1 MNRFRARLD
10 HRLAVLVAL
19 GAMTLSLSAAAPAA
33 EPQGLVSLTVVGSG
47 RVQSSPA
54 GIDCGATCTA
64 GFPLGSD
71 VQLTAAPLSGFHL
84 AGWSGA
90 CVGASSRCDVTADED
105 TRVQAEFAS
114 GSSIPKPTTNPL
126 LVSFSGK
133 GKVTSTP
140 EGLIDCGS
148 TCWTSFSGG
157 GHVTLAAT
165 PESGFVFD
173 GWAGDCSGTGTCDVA
188 LTGLRNVGAVFKP
201 RSIPSGT
208 STLTIA
214 NNDPGEDQGKGV
226 VRVSWPGLAEA
237 KVCDIDEC
245 EFDGVPNGVRVKIQP
260 VPAPNTELS
269 EYGGACTGK
278 ALQCVVI
285 LDQDAGVS
293 TGFQNA
299 GALTTS
305 FGLNL
310 TRSGG
315 GAVQSVPPGI
325 DCGGATGCRA
335 AFKPGLA
342 VRLTASPGS
351 GFTFGGWSGD
361 CSGTAGCSVSM
372 SVSRTVSA
380 VFRGARDQLQVTKV
394 GRGLGT
400 VTSDPAGLACGS
412 VCSYAFRRG
421 SAVTLRAAPGGKSRF
436 RGWSGACTGKQSCAL
451 TIGASVEVTAG
462 FDRCA
467 ALVFSRFGVTATRS
481 PRRVSVRV
489 SLADRATVRVRLLRG
504 RAAITVRTF
513 RNLSAGAKVLRVPVP
528 RGAAAGKGKV
538 EVRLSD
544 LCGRSRAL
552 SRTVVLR

>member
-1 MNRFRARLD
+1 
-10 HRLAVLVAL
+10 
-19 GAMTLSLSAAAPAA
+19 MTLSLSAATPAPAA
-33 EPQGLVSLTVVGSG
+33 EPQGLVSVTVVGSG

-54 GIDCGATCTA
+54 GIDCGGTCTA

-71 VQLTAAPLSGFHL
+71 VQLSGAPLSGFHL
-84 AGWSGA
+84 SGWSGA
-90 CVGASSRCDVTADED
+90 CIGGGSRCDVTADED

-114 GSSIPKPTTNPL
+114 GSSIPKPTANAL

-173 GWAGDCSGTGTCDVA
+173 GWAGDCSGSGTCDVA
-188 LTGLRNVGAVFKP
+188 LTGLRNVGAVFRP
-201 RSIPSGT
+201 ASIPDGT

-214 NNDPGEDQGKGV
+214 NSDPGEGQGKGI

-325 DCGGATGCRA
+325 DCGAATGCRA

-372 SVSRTVSA
+372 AVSRTVSA
-380 VFRGARDQLQVTKV
+380 VFRAARDQLHVTKS

-400 VTSDPAGLACGS
+400 VTSDPVGLTCGS

-421 SAVTLRAAPGGKSRF
+421 GAVTLRATPSGKSRF
-436 RGWSGACTGKQSCAL
+436 HGWGGACTGKEACAL
-451 TIGASVEVTAG
+451 TIGASVEVTAA

-467 ALVFSRFGVTATRS
+467 ALVFSRFGATATRS

-489 SLADRATVRVRLLRG
+489 ILADRATVRVRILRG
-504 RAAITVRTF
+504 RTTLTVRTF
-513 RNLSAGAKVLRVPVP
+513 RNVSAGAKVLRVPVP
-528 RGAAAGKGKV
+528 GGTAAGKGKV

-544 LCGRSRAL
+544 VCGRSRAL